1 MAARSALAR
10 LAPALTRPRALPSV
24 ARRLELARGYA
35 TESEHQVWRV
45 TEWSFYFELS
55 LTFVRNVDDRS

>member
-10 LAPALTRPRALPSV
+10 LAPALSRPRALPSV
-24 ARRLELARGYA
+24 ARRLALARGYA

-45 TEWSFYFELS
+45 T
-55 LTFVRNVDDRS
+55 V